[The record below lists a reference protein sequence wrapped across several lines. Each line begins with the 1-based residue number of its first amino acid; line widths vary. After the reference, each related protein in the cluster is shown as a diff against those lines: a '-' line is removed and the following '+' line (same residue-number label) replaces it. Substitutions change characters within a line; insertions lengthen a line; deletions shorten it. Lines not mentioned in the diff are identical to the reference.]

1 MTPQPVR
8 HWDRA
13 PSPQQQN
20 LKIYIKP
27 SITSTFVA
35 TITGVQLYGNTS
47 AVNLT
52 HLLITLSDS
61 GSDSVNL
68 GGAKCEEYS
77 LESSVR
83 MLPVRL
89 QVDGQQ

>member
-1 MTPQPVR
+1 ME
-8 HWDRA
+8 
-13 PSPQQQN
+13 N
-20 LKIYIKP
+20 M
-27 SITSTFVA
+27 ST
-35 TITGVQLYGNTS
+35 
-47 AVNLT
+47 VNLT
-52 HLLITLSDS
+52 HLLITLSD
-61 GSDSVNL
+61 SDSVNL